1 MLVAMPDAASP
12 VLVEEVTPTGHERPA
27 YLVRP
32 HDPAAVRA
40 AVLWLHW
47 LGDERSDRSQHLAEA
62 VEMAALGCV
71 SLLPDG
77 YFPWHADPD
86 GTRADRDAVGD
97 QLRRVAGAL
106 RTLTSTAGVDP
117 DRVGV
122 VGHDYGAMYTL
133 AGRGFGARA
142 VVAITPDACWEHWFL
157 TYWPHGEPA
166 AGYAAAFED
175 VDPLAGAAACQDRL
189 LVQWAER
196 DEYVR
201 PEVPQAYAAAA
212 PRARAVSY
220 RRRDHRLGGGAA
232 VRDRREFLV
241 ERLGL

>member
-1 MLVAMPDAASP
+1 MPAP
-12 VLVEEVTPTGHERPA
+12 EVIVDELTPPGHGRPA

-32 HDPAAVRA
+32 RDPGTVRA

-47 LGDERSDRSQHLAEA
+47 LGDERSDRSQYLAEA

-77 YFPWHADPD
+77 HFPWHADPD
-86 GTRADRDAVGD
+86 GTLADREAVGD
-97 QLRRVAGAL
+97 QLHRVGAAL
-106 RTLTSTAGVDP
+106 RTLTSTAGVDSE
-117 DRVGV
+117 RLAV

-142 VVAITPDACWEHWFL
+142 VVAITPDTCWDNWFL
-157 TYWPHGEPA
+157 TYWPHGEPGG
-166 AGYAAAFED
+166 GYAAAFDD
-175 VDPLAGAAACQDRL
+175 VDPVAGAAACQDRL
-189 LVQWAER
+189 LLQWAQR
-196 DEYVR
+196 DEYVG
-201 PEVPQAYAAAA
+201 PDVAPAYAAAA
-212 PRARAVSY
+212 PRARAASY

-232 VRDRREFLV
+232 MRDRREFLV